1 VNQQNKVV
9 VRYMDGRV
17 VKGTTV
23 DFLPTR
29 PMFHVVPVGQT
40 GNTISVLEVRVSD
53 LKAVFFVKDFIG
65 DASYDEIKEFNAG
78 APAQGRRMQVVF
90 KDDEMLVGTTM
101 GYQPE
106 RTGFFLVPAD
116 PKSNND
122 RCFIVAAAVKGVSFV

>member
-1 VNQQNKVV
+1 MSVQNKVV
-9 VRYMDGRV
+9 ARYLDGRV

-29 PMFHVVPVGQT
+29 PAFHLVPIGQSGT
-40 GNTISVLEVRVSD
+40 SVLEVQVSD

-65 DASYDEIKEFNAG
+65 DSAYDEVKAFNAG
-78 APAQGRRMQVVF
+78 TPTQGRRMQVVF

-106 RTGFFLVPAD
+106 RSGFFLMPAD

-122 RCFIVAAAVKGVSFV
+122 RCFIVAASVKTVKFL